1 MPRGCYMKQTLQN
14 HFPRRWLLL
23 AFVLNF
29 AIAAA
34 ALLPYMIR
42 DGGLLLVAADF
53 DAEQL
58 SYNMLCNN
66 AIKSGEVLWNW
77 RIDIG
82 SDFVSSFSFYTLG
95 SPFFWLSFL
104 FPASAFPY
112 LVGWIYVLKYAVAGL
127 TSFAY
132 FRRSAS
138 EKSALLGS
146 VLYAFSGFSC
156 INVVFYHFHDV
167 IALFPLLMLG
177 LDKRMQEGK
186 KAPFLFA
193 VTINALVNYY
203 FFIGEVFFLVFYYI
217 TRYLFGGEDARPGAD
232 LRKNARKIPAWHPGR
247 LSGRRHGGGTVHPL
261 HCGGAQ

>member
-14 HFPRRWLLL
+14 RFPRRWLLL

-104 FPASAFPY
+104 FPASAFQTRSVSLPM
-112 LVGWIYVLKYAVAGL
+112 VM
-127 TSFAY
+127 
-132 FRRSAS
+132 RRLFLWAISP
-138 EKSALLGS
+138 
-146 VLYAFSGFSC
+146 C
-156 INVVFYHFHDV
+156 IQ
-167 IALFPLLMLG
+167 IRKM
-177 LDKRMQEGK
+177 
-186 KAPFLFA
+186 FL
-193 VTINALVNYY
+193 
-203 FFIGEVFFLVFYYI
+203 
-217 TRYLFGGEDARPGAD
+217 
-232 LRKNARKIPAWHPGR
+232 
-247 LSGRRHGGGTVHPL
+247 
-261 HCGGAQ
+261 

>member
-1 MPRGCYMKQTLQN
+1 MKQTLQN
-14 HFPRRWLLL
+14 RFPRRWLL

-112 LVGWIYVLKYAVAGL
+112 LVGWIYMLKYAVAGL
-127 TSFAY
+127 TSFA
-132 FRRSAS
+132 
-138 EKSALLGS
+138 S
-146 VLYAFSGFSC
+146 VPA
-156 INVVFYHFHDV
+156 
-167 IALFPLLMLG
+167 
-177 LDKRMQEGK
+177 R
-186 KAPFLFA
+186 KAPCLA
-193 VTINALVNYY
+193 VCCMH
-203 FFIGEVFFLVFYYI
+203 FPVFPASTWCSI
-217 TRYLFGGEDARPGAD
+217 T
-232 LRKNARKIPAWHPGR
+232 
-247 LSGRRHGGGTVHPL
+247 SMM
-261 HCGGAQ
+261 

>member
-14 HFPRRWLLL
+14 RFPRRWLLL

-95 SPFFWLSFL
+95 SPF
-104 FPASAFPY
+104 
-112 LVGWIYVLKYAVAGL
+112 
-127 TSFAY
+127 
-132 FRRSAS
+132 
-138 EKSALLGS
+138 
-146 VLYAFSGFSC
+146 SG
-156 INVVFYHFHDV
+156 
-167 IALFPLLMLG
+167 
-177 LDKRMQEGK
+177 
-186 KAPFLFA
+186 
-193 VTINALVNYY
+193 
-203 FFIGEVFFLVFYYI
+203 
-217 TRYLFGGEDARPGAD
+217 
-232 LRKNARKIPAWHPGR
+232 
-247 LSGRRHGGGTVHPL
+247 
-261 HCGGAQ
+261 

>member
-14 HFPRRWLLL
+14 RSPRRWLLL

-112 LVGWIYVLKYAVAGL
+112 LVGWIYMLKYAVAGL

-146 VLYAFSGFSC
+146 VLYAFSGFPASTWC
-156 INVVFYHFHDV
+156 S
-167 IALFPLLMLG
+167 
-177 LDKRMQEGK
+177 
-186 KAPFLFA
+186 
-193 VTINALVNYY
+193 
-203 FFIGEVFFLVFYYI
+203 I
-217 TRYLFGGEDARPGAD
+217 T
-232 LRKNARKIPAWHPGR
+232 
-247 LSGRRHGGGTVHPL
+247 SMM
-261 HCGGAQ
+261 

>member
-1 MPRGCYMKQTLQN
+1 MKQTLQN
-14 HFPRRWLLL
+14 RFPRRWLLL

-95 SPFFWLSFL
+95 SPFFWLSL
-104 FPASAFPY
+104 
-112 LVGWIYVLKYAVAGL
+112 
-127 TSFAY
+127 
-132 FRRSAS
+132 
-138 EKSALLGS
+138 
-146 VLYAFSGFSC
+146 
-156 INVVFYHFHDV
+156 
-167 IALFPLLMLG
+167 
-177 LDKRMQEGK
+177 
-186 KAPFLFA
+186 
-193 VTINALVNYY
+193 
-203 FFIGEVFFLVFYYI
+203 
-217 TRYLFGGEDARPGAD
+217 PG
-232 LRKNARKIPAWHPGR
+232 
-247 LSGRRHGGGTVHPL
+247 
-261 HCGGAQ
+261 

>member
-1 MPRGCYMKQTLQN
+1 MKQTLQN

-112 LVGWIYVLKYAVAGL
+112 LVGWIYMLKYAVAGL

-186 KAPFLFA
+186 KSSVPVCRYHQRAGQLLLLYRGSFLPGVLLYYA
-193 VTINALVNYY
+193 VSFWRRGRTPQ
-203 FFIGEVFFLVFYYI
+203 
-217 TRYLFGGEDARPGAD
+217 GGSAQKCPQNSS
-232 LRKNARKIPAWHPGR
+232 LHPGR

>member
-1 MPRGCYMKQTLQN
+1 MKQTLQN
-14 HFPRRWLLL
+14 RFPRRWLLL

-42 DGGLLLVAADF
+42 DGVLLLVAADF

-112 LVGWIYVLKYAVAGL
+112 LVGWIYMLKYAVAGKISAVSIIGVG
-127 TSFAY
+127 TGIRG
-132 FRRSAS
+132 FRVNGHIISRLLVDR
-138 EKSALLGS
+138 KS
-146 VLYAFSGFSC
+146 
-156 INVVFYHFHDV
+156 VV
-167 IALFPLLMLG
+167 
-177 LDKRMQEGK
+177 
-186 KAPFLFA
+186 
-193 VTINALVNYY
+193 
-203 FFIGEVFFLVFYYI
+203 
-217 TRYLFGGEDARPGAD
+217 
-232 LRKNARKIPAWHPGR
+232 
-247 LSGRRHGGGTVHPL
+247 
-261 HCGGAQ
+261 

>member
-14 HFPRRWLLL
+14 RFPRRWLLL

-95 SPFFWLSFL
+95 QPVFLAELSL
-104 FPASAFPY
+104 PRQRVS
-112 LVGWIYVLKYAVAGL
+112 
-127 TSFAY
+127 
-132 FRRSAS
+132 
-138 EKSALLGS
+138 
-146 VLYAFSGFSC
+146 
-156 INVVFYHFHDV
+156 
-167 IALFPLLMLG
+167 
-177 LDKRMQEGK
+177 
-186 KAPFLFA
+186 
-193 VTINALVNYY
+193 
-203 FFIGEVFFLVFYYI
+203 
-217 TRYLFGGEDARPGAD
+217 
-232 LRKNARKIPAWHPGR
+232 
-247 LSGRRHGGGTVHPL
+247 LSGRLDLYAQICCCRADLVCLLPPQCQREKRPAWQCVVCIFRFFL
-261 HCGGAQ
+261 HQRGVLSLP

>member
-1 MPRGCYMKQTLQN
+1 MKQTLQN
-14 HFPRRWLLL
+14 RSPRRWLLL

-112 LVGWIYVLKYAVAGL
+112 LVGWIYMLKYAVAGL

-146 VLYAFSGFSC
+146 VLYAFSREAYPSTC
-156 INVVFYHFHDV
+156 
-167 IALFPLLMLG
+167 
-177 LDKRMQEGK
+177 R
-186 KAPFLFA
+186 
-193 VTINALVNYY
+193 
-203 FFIGEVFFLVFYYI
+203 
-217 TRYLFGGEDARPGAD
+217 
-232 LRKNARKIPAWHPGR
+232 LRQRRHSGS
-247 LSGRRHGGGTVHPL
+247 LSGHASDNISCTVQIFGQVGDDRLIVL
-261 HCGGAQ
+261 H

>member
-1 MPRGCYMKQTLQN
+1 MKQTLQN
-14 HFPRRWLLL
+14 RFPRRWLL

-112 LVGWIYVLKYAVAGL
+112 LVGWIYMLKY
-127 TSFAY
+127 
-132 FRRSAS
+132 
-138 EKSALLGS
+138 

-203 FFIGEVFFLVFYYI
+203 FFIGEVFFLVFY
-217 TRYLFGGEDARPGAD
+217 
-232 LRKNARKIPAWHPGR
+232 
-247 LSGRRHGGGTVHPL
+247 
-261 HCGGAQ
+261 

>member
-1 MPRGCYMKQTLQN
+1 MQELFGNLWNLQ
-14 HFPRRWLLL
+14 WQQ
-23 AFVLNF
+23 VVMWG
-29 AIAAA
+29 I
-34 ALLPYMIR
+34 
-42 DGGLLLVAADF
+42 GGLLLVAADF

-112 LVGWIYVLKYAVAGL
+112 LVGWIYMLKYAVAGL

-193 VTINALVNYY
+193 QKCPQNSGL
-203 FFIGEVFFLVFYYI
+203 
-217 TRYLFGGEDARPGAD
+217 
-232 LRKNARKIPAWHPGR
+232 HPGR